1 MGTPAFAVPPLRVLL
16 GAGFEIPAVVTVP
29 DKPSGRGLQVHES
42 EVKKFAEEKKLRI
55 IQPVNLKDNSFI
67 DELKK
72 IQPDL
77 IVVVAF
83 RILPKEVFTL
93 PKFGSVNLHASLLPK
108 YRGAAPI
115 NWAIINGEKVTGVT
129 TFFLKEK
136 IDTGNIIAQ
145 KKCLI
150 EDEDNAGTIHDKL
163 TSIGAELLLE
173 SVQQIQNLNGNIKLE
188 TQKESDVSFA
198 PKITKKVCRINW
210 SESGERIHNL
220 IRGLSPYPCAY
231 SLLDDKAVKIFRSK
245 VDSENLQANEAGKIF
260 LSGGKLL
267 VSTNNGSMEH
277 GVFSAIEILE
287 LQLEGRNKVSAK
299 DFINGYPNLDQ
310 KIFF

>member
-1 MGTPAFAVPPLRVLL
+1 MGTPAFSVPPLRVLL
-16 GAGFEIPAVVTVP
+16 DAGFEIPAVVTVP
-29 DKPSGRGLQVHES
+29 NKPSGRGLQVHES
-42 EVKKFAEEKKLRI
+42 EVKKFAEVKKLRVL
-55 IQPVNLKDNSFI
+55 QPANLKDKSFI

-115 NWAIINGEKVTGVT
+115 NWAIINGEKETGVT

-136 IDTGNIIAQ
+136 ADTGNIIAQ

-150 EDEDNAGTIHDKL
+150 EDEDNAGTLHDKL
-163 TSIGAELLLE
+163 SSIGAELLLE
-173 SVQQIQNLNGNIKLE
+173 SVQQIQNSNGEIKLDVQNE
-188 TQKESDVSFA
+188 NEVSFA
-198 PKITKKVCRINW
+198 PKITKQVCRINW
-210 SESGERIHNL
+210 NDSSERIHNL

-231 SLLDDKAVKIFRSK
+231 TLLDDKAIKIFQSRNHA
-245 VDSENLQANEAGKIF
+245 EELHANESGRIF
-260 LSGGKLL
+260 LSAGKLL
-267 VSTNNGSMEH
+267 VSTNNGS
-277 GVFSAIEILE
+277 IEILE

-299 DFINGYPNLDQ
+299 DFINGYPNLDLRTF
-310 KIFF
+310 I